1 MHVFPGSF
9 GASSMNSMYRMSFH
23 FVTEV
28 LECMFL
34 CLSSQVFVSLLPNKA
49 PKFSDNWIVLLLVIV
64 QGFHD

>member
-1 MHVFPGSF
+1 MYVFPDSF
-9 GASSMNSMYRMSFH
+9 GANYINSEYCMHFN

-49 PKFSDNWIVLLLVIV
+49 PKFSENWIILLLVII